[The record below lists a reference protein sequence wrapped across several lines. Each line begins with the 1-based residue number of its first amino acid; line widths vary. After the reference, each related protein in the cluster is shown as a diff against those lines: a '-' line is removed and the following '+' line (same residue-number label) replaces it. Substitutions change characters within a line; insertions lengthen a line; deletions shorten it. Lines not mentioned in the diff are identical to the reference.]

1 MVDWWYKTGCLQH
14 VFGSHEK
21 SRDVERERE
30 SGNILSDQPELSL
43 G

>member
-1 MVDWWYKTGCLQH
+1 MFSAHMRRVVML
-14 VFGSHEK
+14 
-21 SRDVERERE
+21 RERERE